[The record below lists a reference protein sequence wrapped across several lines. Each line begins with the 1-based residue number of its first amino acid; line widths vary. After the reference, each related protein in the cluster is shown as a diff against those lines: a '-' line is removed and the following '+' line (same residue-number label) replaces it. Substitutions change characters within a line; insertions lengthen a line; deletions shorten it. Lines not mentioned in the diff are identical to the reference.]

1 MVLPWSVRSAGQ
13 APSTVH
19 LVFGGAGFSGGAAAA
34 SPVLASVGADGD
46 GAGAGGDDGLGDG
59 DADGIGTGEGAG
71 ARAGVCATGAL
82 AAGVSGR
89 GGSFRP
95 GAGRDGSIGGAT
107 ATGGDARS
115 LLGGTGSV
123 PLSLAQNATPVPA
136 SNVSTTA

>member
-1 MVLPWSVRSAGQ
+1 MVLPWSVRSVGQ

-19 LVFGGAGFSGGAAAA
+19 LVFGGAGFSAGAAAT

-46 GAGAGGDDGLGDG
+46 EAGAGGDDGLGDG
-59 DADGIGTGEGAG
+59 DADDIGTGQGAG
-71 ARAGVCATGAL
+71 ACAGFCATGAL

-89 GGSFRP
+89 GGSFSP
-95 GAGRDGSIGGAT
+95 GAERDGSIGGAS

-115 LLGGTGSV
+115 LLGRPGRP

-136 SNVSTTA
+136 SNVNTTA